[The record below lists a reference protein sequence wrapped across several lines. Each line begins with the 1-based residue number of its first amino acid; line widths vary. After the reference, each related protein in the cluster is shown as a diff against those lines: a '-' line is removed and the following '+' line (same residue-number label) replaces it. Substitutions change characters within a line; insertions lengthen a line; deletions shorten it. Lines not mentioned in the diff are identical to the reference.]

1 MGRPARRLYIGPRM
15 SQERFAERLAALFA
29 DTLFEGPGNR
39 AVVMATATA
48 LGQFI
53 NDEAGPKAAT
63 AVEEAITTMR
73 AYAREHARNPGGR
86 RKSQS

>member
-1 MGRPARRLYIGPRM
+1 M

-63 AVEEAITTMR
+63 AFEEAITTMR
-73 AYAREHARNPGGR
+73 ASREHAQNPGGR